1 MTTHSRETYQPTSIM
16 RWVGIFNGSSE
27 TGNYLASGFM
37 SSNQLGVGATPMAA
51 RGRRVPVAPAAR
63 GVRNVVKDP
72 STLCH
77 KPSTYGYGSIPIHT
91 IFSGMN
97 IHLPAILMFT
107 RGTRFWHTAIWLVY
121 GCFTLITHCLWSAEW
136 LSPLHFCKAT
146 SIDVDHVV
154 SILPFEPRVDA
165 CRIGTWYARVEGWA
179 GFKQEPWRET
189 LKQSETLLGP
199 RFDVE
204 PQQQFILRGGVTIDE
219 LCQALCGKSSP
230 GRWYMLISFA

>member
-136 LSPLHFCKAT
+136 LSPLHFWQSYFHWCWPCGVNSAVWASGRCMPDWDMIRKSWGLSWLQAGT
-146 SIDVDHVV
+146 MKRNTETVGNT
-154 SILPFEPRVDA
+154 PR
-165 CRIGTWYARVEGWA
+165 
-179 GFKQEPWRET
+179 
-189 LKQSETLLGP
+189 S
-199 RFDVE
+199 
-204 PQQQFILRGGVTIDE
+204 
-219 LCQALCGKSSP
+219 
-230 GRWYMLISFA
+230 